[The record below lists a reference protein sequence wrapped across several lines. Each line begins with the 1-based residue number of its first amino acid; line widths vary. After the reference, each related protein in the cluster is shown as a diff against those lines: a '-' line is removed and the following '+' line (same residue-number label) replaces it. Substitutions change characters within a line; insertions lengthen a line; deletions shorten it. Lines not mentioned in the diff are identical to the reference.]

1 MQKEK
6 NIFSVY
12 KWTIMTKAISGHRS
26 ASQICYYI
34 VPVLYLREDQELWHI
49 FAKGYGPSRAREYFD
64 HNPVLTAVSI
74 GSWHV

>member
-12 KWTIMTKAISGHRS
+12 KWTIMTKAISGPRS

-34 VPVLYLREDQELWHI
+34 VPVLYLREDQEPGWHFGIFLSKGMGPVELGSTLTTTQSWQLW
-49 FAKGYGPSRAREYFD
+49 A
-64 HNPVLTAVSI
+64 
-74 GSWHV
+74 